1 MSNSTSGKCNFPKKG
16 FFTLVDFN
24 CNSGSFVSNLTIS
37 VFISPS
43 TVLDFPFPL
52 VNLNLPFFPFTSMF
66 ISGPSKLPPASGIS
80 ASNFGLLTPSE
91 NLDFLVFGTLMLASG
106 PLMLTSPLA
115 LISFSG
121 TERLPPEDFIP
132 KLGPLN
138 FGNLT
143 CFKPPSGPSMS
154 RSGALTSISGPL
166 ISKSAFGRLMS
177 TSGPSTLGPFIPNEG
192 ILIFGIFMPPS
203 GPSIS
208 ISGPSMSHFGAFVS
222 PVIFGPETSTSPLNL
237 GPFKFKLTSGIEIF
251 GPDVEGILNLGPLIL
266 PSGPSMS
273 RSGVL
278 MSILGPLI
286 LTSAFG
292 RLMSTSEPSTLG
304 PLSPN
309 DGILMFG
316 ILKPPS
322 GPSKSGPSISTFG
335 PLISPSI
342 LGTDTSTSPFIFGP
356 FRLKSTSGIEIFGPD
371 IDGILNLGPLI
382 FPSGPSMLIS
392 GVLMSI
398 SGPLTFTSAFG
409 RLMSTSGPS
418 ILGPLTPNDGI
429 LNFGILKPPSGPSNS
444 GPSIST
450 FGALISPSTFGMDTS
465 TSPLSFGP
473 FRLKSTSGIEIF
485 GPDIDGILN
494 LGPLIFPSGPSM
506 SSSGPLISTSGAL
519 MSPLTFGTDTSTS
532 PFSFGPFMLKSTSGI
547 EIFGPDMEGIL
558 NLGPLIFPS
567 GPSMSRSGDLMSIS
581 GPLTPT
587 FAFGRLRS
595 TSGPSTLGPLNP
607 NDGILN
613 LGIFKPPS
621 GPSISKSGPSM
632 STFGAF
638 MSPAILGPEISIS
651 PLTFGLFKLKSA
663 SGIEIFGP
671 DIEGIL
677 NFGPLIFPSGPSM
690 SRSGV
695 LMSIPGPL
703 TSIFAF
709 GRLMS
714 TSGPSNL
721 GPLNPNDGILNLGI
735 FKPPSGPSIS
745 KSGPSMFTFGAFM
758 SPAILGP
765 ETFISPLT
773 FGLFKLKS
781 TSGIEIFG
789 PDIDGILNLEPFIFP
804 SGPSMSRSGP
814 STSTFAFGRLRSTSG
829 PSTLGPLNPN
839 DGILN
844 LGIFKPPS
852 GPSISKS
859 GPSMSTF
866 GAFMSPAIFGPEI
879 SISPLTFGLFKLKS
893 TSGIEIFG
901 PDIEGILNLGPFIF
915 PSGPSMSKSGPST
928 STFAFGRLRSTS
940 GPSTLGPLN
949 PNDGILNLGIF
960 KPPSGPS
967 ILKSGPSMSTFGAF
981 MSPAILGPEIS
992 ISPLTFGL
1000 FKLKSTSGIEILG
1013 PDIEGILNLGPFIFP
1028 SGPSMSRSGP
1038 STSTFAFGRL
1048 RSTSGPSTLGP
1059 LNPNDGIL
1067 NLGIFKPPSGPSI
1080 SKSGPSMSNFGAF
1093 MSPAILGPEISIS
1106 PLTFGLFKLK
1116 STSGIEIFGPDIEG
1130 ILNLGPF
1137 IFPSGPSMSKSG
1149 PSTSTF
1155 AFGRLRSTSG
1165 PSTLGPLNPNDGI
1178 LNLGIF
1184 KPPSGPSISKSGPSM
1199 STFGA
1204 FMSPAIL
1211 GPEISISPLTFGLF
1225 KLKSKSGIEIFGP
1238 DIEGILN
1245 LGPFIFPSGPS
1256 MSRSGPSTSTFAFG
1270 RLRSTSGPST
1280 LGPLNPNDGIL
1291 NLGIFKPPSGPSIS
1305 KSGPSM
1311 STFGAFMS
1319 PPILGPDISISP
1331 LTLGLFMLKSTSGIE
1346 IFGPDIEGILNLGPL
1361 IFPSGPSMSRSGVLM
1376 SMSGDLILTSLL
1388 GTLTSISPLGDLKP
1402 NFGILNF
1409 GILNFGFFT
1418 FASGILT
1425 STLGP
1430 SGPDTDGI
1438 FSFGPLIFPSGPSMS
1453 SSGPLISTSGALMS
1467 PLTFGTDTLT
1477 SPLSFGPFRWK
1488 STSGIEMFGPE
1499 IDGILNLGP
1508 LILPSGPS
1516 RSSSAALIS
1525 ISGALTSISAFGRLM
1540 STSGPSTLGP
1550 LSPNDGILI
1559 FGILKPP
1566 SGPSRSGPS
1575 ISTFGPLIS
1584 PSNFGT
1590 ATSTSPL
1597 SFGPFRLKSKSG
1609 IEMFGPEIDGILN
1622 LGPLIF
1628 PSGPSKS
1635 SSGPLISTSGALM
1648 SPLTFGTDTSTS
1660 PFSFGPFRL
1669 KSKSGIEMFGPE
1681 IDGILNLGPLIF
1693 PSGPSMSRSGVLM
1706 SISGPLT
1713 STFAFGRLMS
1723 TSGPSTLGP
1732 LTPND
1737 GILNFGILKPPSG
1750 PSRSGPSIST
1760 FGPLISPSTL
1770 GMDTS
1775 TSPLSFGPFRLKS
1788 TSGIEIFGPD
1798 IDGILNLGPLIF
1810 PSGPSMSSSGPLIS
1824 TSGALMSPLTFGT
1837 DTSTSPFSFGPFR
1850 LKSTSGIEIFGP
1862 DMEGILN
1869 FGPLIFPS
1877 GPSMSRSGILMS
1889 IPGPLTST
1897 FPFGR
1902 LMSKSG
1908 PSTLGPLSP
1917 NDGILIFGILKP
1929 PSGPSR
1935 SGPSIST
1942 FGPLISPSTLGTD
1955 TSISPLSFG
1964 PFRLKSTSGIEIFGP
1979 DIDGILN
1986 LGPLIFPSGPSMLRS
2001 GVLMSISGPLTLT
2014 SAFGR
2019 LMSTSGPS
2027 TLGPLTPNDGI
2038 LNFGILKP
2046 PSGPSRSGPSI
2057 STFGALISPST
2068 FGMDTSTSPLSF
2080 GPFRLKSTSG
2090 IEIFGPDID
2099 GILNLGP
2106 LIFPSGPSISS
2117 SGPLISTS
2125 GALMS
2130 PLTFGTD
2137 TSTSAFS
2144 FGPFRL
2150 KSTSGIEIFGP
2161 DMEGI
2166 LNLGPLIFPSGP
2178 SMSRSEVLMSISGP
2192 LTSTFPFGRL
2202 MSTSGPSTLGPLS
2215 PNDGILIFG
2224 ILKPPSGPSRSGPSI
2239 STFGPLIS
2247 PSTLGTDTSTSP
2259 LNFGPFRL
2267 KSTSG
2272 IEIFGP
2278 DIDGILNLGPL
2289 IFPSGPSML
2298 RSGDLMSIS
2307 GPLTLTSAFGRF
2319 MSTSGPSTLGPLT
2332 PNDGILNF
2340 GILKPPSRPSRS
2352 GPSISTFG
2360 ALISPSTFGTDTS
2373 ISPLSFGPFR
2383 LKSTSGIEIFGP
2395 DIDGI
2400 LNFGPLIFPS
2410 GPSMSSSG
2418 PVISTSGALMSPLTF
2433 GTDTSTSP
2441 CSFGPFRLKS
2451 TSGIEI
2457 FGPDMEGIL
2466 NLGPLIFPS
2475 GPSMSRSGVLMSI
2488 SGPLTSTFVFG
2499 RLMSTSGPS
2508 TLGPLTPN
2516 DGILNFG
2523 ILKPP

>member
-532 PFSFGPFMLKSTSGI
+532 PFSFGPFRLKSTSGI

-567 GPSMSRSGDLMSIS
+567 GPSMSRSGVLMSIS
-581 GPLTPT
+581 GPLT
-587 FAFGRLRS
+587 
-595 TSGPSTLGPLNP
+595 
-607 NDGILN
+607 
-613 LGIFKPPS
+613 
-621 GPSISKSGPSM
+621 
-632 STFGAF
+632 STF
-638 MSPAILGPEISIS
+638 
-651 PLTFGLFKLKSA
+651 
-663 SGIEIFGP
+663 
-671 DIEGIL
+671 
-677 NFGPLIFPSGPSM
+677 
-690 SRSGV
+690 
-695 LMSIPGPL
+695 
-703 TSIFAF
+703 
-709 GRLMS
+709 
-714 TSGPSNL
+714 
-721 GPLNPNDGILNLGI
+721 
-735 FKPPSGPSIS
+735 
-745 KSGPSMFTFGAFM
+745 
-758 SPAILGP
+758 
-765 ETFISPLT
+765 
-773 FGLFKLKS
+773 
-781 TSGIEIFG
+781 
-789 PDIDGILNLEPFIFP
+789 
-804 SGPSMSRSGP
+804 
-814 STSTFAFGRLRSTSG
+814 
-829 PSTLGPLNPN
+829 
-839 DGILN
+839 
-844 LGIFKPPS
+844 
-852 GPSISKS
+852 
-859 GPSMSTF
+859 
-866 GAFMSPAIFGPEI
+866 
-879 SISPLTFGLFKLKS
+879 
-893 TSGIEIFG
+893 
-901 PDIEGILNLGPFIF
+901 
-915 PSGPSMSKSGPST
+915 
-928 STFAFGRLRSTS
+928 
-940 GPSTLGPLN
+940 
-949 PNDGILNLGIF
+949 
-960 KPPSGPS
+960 
-967 ILKSGPSMSTFGAF
+967 
-981 MSPAILGPEIS
+981 
-992 ISPLTFGL
+992 
-1000 FKLKSTSGIEILG
+1000 
-1013 PDIEGILNLGPFIFP
+1013 
-1028 SGPSMSRSGP
+1028 
-1038 STSTFAFGRL
+1038 
-1048 RSTSGPSTLGP
+1048 
-1059 LNPNDGIL
+1059 
-1067 NLGIFKPPSGPSI
+1067 
-1080 SKSGPSMSNFGAF
+1080 
-1093 MSPAILGPEISIS
+1093 
-1106 PLTFGLFKLK
+1106 
-1116 STSGIEIFGPDIEG
+1116 
-1130 ILNLGPF
+1130 
-1137 IFPSGPSMSKSG
+1137 
-1149 PSTSTF
+1149 
-1155 AFGRLRSTSG
+1155 
-1165 PSTLGPLNPNDGI
+1165 
-1178 LNLGIF
+1178 
-1184 KPPSGPSISKSGPSM
+1184 
-1199 STFGA
+1199 
-1204 FMSPAIL
+1204 
-1211 GPEISISPLTFGLF
+1211 
-1225 KLKSKSGIEIFGP
+1225 
-1238 DIEGILN
+1238 
-1245 LGPFIFPSGPS
+1245 
-1256 MSRSGPSTSTFAFG
+1256 
-1270 RLRSTSGPST
+1270 
-1280 LGPLNPNDGIL
+1280 
-1291 NLGIFKPPSGPSIS
+1291 
-1305 KSGPSM
+1305 
-1311 STFGAFMS
+1311 
-1319 PPILGPDISISP
+1319 
-1331 LTLGLFMLKSTSGIE
+1331 
-1346 IFGPDIEGILNLGPL
+1346 
-1361 IFPSGPSMSRSGVLM
+1361 
-1376 SMSGDLILTSLL
+1376 
-1388 GTLTSISPLGDLKP
+1388 
-1402 NFGILNF
+1402 
-1409 GILNFGFFT
+1409 
-1418 FASGILT
+1418 
-1425 STLGP
+1425 
-1430 SGPDTDGI
+1430 
-1438 FSFGPLIFPSGPSMS
+1438 
-1453 SSGPLISTSGALMS
+1453 
-1467 PLTFGTDTLT
+1467 
-1477 SPLSFGPFRWK
+1477 
-1488 STSGIEMFGPE
+1488 
-1499 IDGILNLGP
+1499 
-1508 LILPSGPS
+1508 
-1516 RSSSAALIS
+1516 
-1525 ISGALTSISAFGRLM
+1525 AFGRLM

-1550 LSPNDGILI
+1550 LTPNDGILN

-1584 PSNFGT
+1584 PSTLGID
-1590 ATSTSPL
+1590 TSTSPL
-1597 SFGPFRLKSKSG
+1597 SFEPFRLKSTSG
-1609 IEMFGPEIDGILN
+1609 IEIFGPDIDGILN

-1628 PSGPSKS
+1628 PSGPSMLRSGVLMSISGPLTLTSAFGRLMSTSGPSILGPLTPNDGILNFGILKPPSGPSNSGPSISTFGVLISPSTFGMDTSTSPLSFGPFRLKSTSGIEIFGPDIDGILNLGPLIFPSGPSMLRSGVLMSISGPLTLTSAFGRLMSTSGPSILGPLTPNDGILNFGILKPPSGPSNSGPSISTFGVLISPSTFGMDTSTSPLSFGPFRLKSTSGIEIFGPDIDGILNLGPLIFPSGPSMLRSGVLMSISGPLTLTSAFGRLMSTSGPSILGPLTPNDGILNFGILKPPSGPSNSGPSISTFGVLISPSTFGMDTSTSPLSFGPFRLKSTSGIEIFGPDIDGILNLGPLIFPSGPSMS

-1669 KSKSGIEMFGPE
+1669 KSTSGIEIFGPDME
-1681 IDGILNLGPLIF
+1681 GILNLGPLIF

-1810 PSGPSMSSSGPLIS
+1810 PSGPSM
-1824 TSGALMSPLTFGT
+1824 
-1837 DTSTSPFSFGPFR
+1837 
-1850 LKSTSGIEIFGP
+1850 
-1862 DMEGILN
+1862 
-1869 FGPLIFPS
+1869 
-1877 GPSMSRSGILMS
+1877 
-1889 IPGPLTST
+1889 
-1897 FPFGR
+1897 
-1902 LMSKSG
+1902 
-1908 PSTLGPLSP
+1908 
-1917 NDGILIFGILKP
+1917 
-1929 PSGPSR
+1929 
-1935 SGPSIST
+1935 
-1942 FGPLISPSTLGTD
+1942 
-1955 TSISPLSFG
+1955 
-1964 PFRLKSTSGIEIFGP
+1964 
-1979 DIDGILN
+1979 
-1986 LGPLIFPSGPSMLRS
+1986 LRS

-2046 PSGPSRSGPSI
+2046 P
-2057 STFGALISPST
+2057 
-2068 FGMDTSTSPLSF
+2068 
-2080 GPFRLKSTSG
+2080 
-2090 IEIFGPDID
+2090 
-2099 GILNLGP
+2099 
-2106 LIFPSGPSISS
+2106 
-2117 SGPLISTS
+2117 
-2125 GALMS
+2125 
-2130 PLTFGTD
+2130 
-2137 TSTSAFS
+2137 
-2144 FGPFRL
+2144 
-2150 KSTSGIEIFGP
+2150 
-2161 DMEGI
+2161 
-2166 LNLGPLIFPSGP
+2166 
-2178 SMSRSEVLMSISGP
+2178 
-2192 LTSTFPFGRL
+2192 
-2202 MSTSGPSTLGPLS
+2202 
-2215 PNDGILIFG
+2215 
-2224 ILKPPSGPSRSGPSI
+2224 
-2239 STFGPLIS
+2239 
-2247 PSTLGTDTSTSP
+2247 
-2259 LNFGPFRL
+2259 
-2267 KSTSG
+2267 
-2272 IEIFGP
+2272 
-2278 DIDGILNLGPL
+2278 
-2289 IFPSGPSML
+2289 
-2298 RSGDLMSIS
+2298 
-2307 GPLTLTSAFGRF
+2307 
-2319 MSTSGPSTLGPLT
+2319 
-2332 PNDGILNF
+2332 
-2340 GILKPPSRPSRS
+2340 
-2352 GPSISTFG
+2352 
-2360 ALISPSTFGTDTS
+2360 
-2373 ISPLSFGPFR
+2373 
-2383 LKSTSGIEIFGP
+2383 
-2395 DIDGI
+2395 
-2400 LNFGPLIFPS
+2400 
-2410 GPSMSSSG
+2410 
-2418 PVISTSGALMSPLTF
+2418 
-2433 GTDTSTSP
+2433 
-2441 CSFGPFRLKS
+2441 
-2451 TSGIEI
+2451 
-2457 FGPDMEGIL
+2457 
-2466 NLGPLIFPS
+2466 
-2475 GPSMSRSGVLMSI
+2475 
-2488 SGPLTSTFVFG
+2488 
-2499 RLMSTSGPS
+2499 
-2508 TLGPLTPN
+2508 
-2516 DGILNFG
+2516 
-2523 ILKPP
+2523 

>member
-915 PSGPSMSKSGPST
+915 PSGPSMSKSGPS
-928 STFAFGRLRSTS
+928 
-940 GPSTLGPLN
+940 
-949 PNDGILNLGIF
+949 
-960 KPPSGPS
+960 
-967 ILKSGPSMSTFGAF
+967 MSTFGAF

-1000 FKLKSTSGIEILG
+1000 FKLKSTSGIEIL
-1013 PDIEGILNLGPFIFP
+1013 
-1028 SGPSMSRSGP
+1028 
-1038 STSTFAFGRL
+1038 
-1048 RSTSGPSTLGP
+1048 
-1059 LNPNDGIL
+1059 
-1067 NLGIFKPPSGPSI
+1067 
-1080 SKSGPSMSNFGAF
+1080 
-1093 MSPAILGPEISIS
+1093 
-1106 PLTFGLFKLK
+1106 
-1116 STSGIEIFGPDIEG
+1116 
-1130 ILNLGPF
+1130 
-1137 IFPSGPSMSKSG
+1137 
-1149 PSTSTF
+1149 
-1155 AFGRLRSTSG
+1155 
-1165 PSTLGPLNPNDGI
+1165 
-1178 LNLGIF
+1178 
-1184 KPPSGPSISKSGPSM
+1184 
-1199 STFGA
+1199 
-1204 FMSPAIL
+1204 
-1211 GPEISISPLTFGLF
+1211 
-1225 KLKSKSGIEIFGP
+1225 GP

-1810 PSGPSMSSSGPLIS
+1810 PSGPS
-1824 TSGALMSPLTFGT
+1824 
-1837 DTSTSPFSFGPFR
+1837 
-1850 LKSTSGIEIFGP
+1850 
-1862 DMEGILN
+1862 
-1869 FGPLIFPS
+1869 
-1877 GPSMSRSGILMS
+1877 
-1889 IPGPLTST
+1889 
-1897 FPFGR
+1897 
-1902 LMSKSG
+1902 
-1908 PSTLGPLSP
+1908 
-1917 NDGILIFGILKP
+1917 
-1929 PSGPSR
+1929 
-1935 SGPSIST
+1935 
-1942 FGPLISPSTLGTD
+1942 
-1955 TSISPLSFG
+1955 
-1964 PFRLKSTSGIEIFGP
+1964 
-1979 DIDGILN
+1979 
-1986 LGPLIFPSGPSMLRS
+1986 
-2001 GVLMSISGPLTLT
+2001 
-2014 SAFGR
+2014 
-2019 LMSTSGPS
+2019 
-2027 TLGPLTPNDGI
+2027 
-2038 LNFGILKP
+2038 
-2046 PSGPSRSGPSI
+2046 
-2057 STFGALISPST
+2057 
-2068 FGMDTSTSPLSF
+2068 
-2080 GPFRLKSTSG
+2080 
-2090 IEIFGPDID
+2090 
-2099 GILNLGP
+2099 
-2106 LIFPSGPSISS
+2106 ISS

-2278 DIDGILNLGPL
+2278 DIDGILNLG
-2289 IFPSGPSML
+2289 
-2298 RSGDLMSIS
+2298 
-2307 GPLTLTSAFGRF
+2307 
-2319 MSTSGPSTLGPLT
+2319 
-2332 PNDGILNF
+2332 
-2340 GILKPPSRPSRS
+2340 
-2352 GPSISTFG
+2352 
-2360 ALISPSTFGTDTS
+2360 
-2373 ISPLSFGPFR
+2373 
-2383 LKSTSGIEIFGP
+2383 
-2395 DIDGI
+2395 
-2400 LNFGPLIFPS
+2400 
-2410 GPSMSSSG
+2410 
-2418 PVISTSGALMSPLTF
+2418 
-2433 GTDTSTSP
+2433 
-2441 CSFGPFRLKS
+2441 
-2451 TSGIEI
+2451 
-2457 FGPDMEGIL
+2457 
-2466 NLGPLIFPS
+2466 
-2475 GPSMSRSGVLMSI
+2475 
-2488 SGPLTSTFVFG
+2488 
-2499 RLMSTSGPS
+2499 
-2508 TLGPLTPN
+2508 
-2516 DGILNFG
+2516 
-2523 ILKPP
+2523 

>member
-745 KSGPSMFTFGAFM
+745 KSGPSM
-758 SPAILGP
+758 
-765 ETFISPLT
+765 
-773 FGLFKLKS
+773 
-781 TSGIEIFG
+781 
-789 PDIDGILNLEPFIFP
+789 
-804 SGPSMSRSGP
+804 
-814 STSTFAFGRLRSTSG
+814 
-829 PSTLGPLNPN
+829 
-839 DGILN
+839 
-844 LGIFKPPS
+844 
-852 GPSISKS
+852 
-859 GPSMSTF
+859 
-866 GAFMSPAIFGPEI
+866 
-879 SISPLTFGLFKLKS
+879 
-893 TSGIEIFG
+893 
-901 PDIEGILNLGPFIF
+901 
-915 PSGPSMSKSGPST
+915 
-928 STFAFGRLRSTS
+928 
-940 GPSTLGPLN
+940 
-949 PNDGILNLGIF
+949 
-960 KPPSGPS
+960 
-967 ILKSGPSMSTFGAF
+967 STFGAF

-1000 FKLKSTSGIEILG
+1000 FKLKSTSGIEIL
-1013 PDIEGILNLGPFIFP
+1013 
-1028 SGPSMSRSGP
+1028 
-1038 STSTFAFGRL
+1038 
-1048 RSTSGPSTLGP
+1048 
-1059 LNPNDGIL
+1059 
-1067 NLGIFKPPSGPSI
+1067 
-1080 SKSGPSMSNFGAF
+1080 
-1093 MSPAILGPEISIS
+1093 
-1106 PLTFGLFKLK
+1106 
-1116 STSGIEIFGPDIEG
+1116 
-1130 ILNLGPF
+1130 
-1137 IFPSGPSMSKSG
+1137 
-1149 PSTSTF
+1149 
-1155 AFGRLRSTSG
+1155 
-1165 PSTLGPLNPNDGI
+1165 
-1178 LNLGIF
+1178 
-1184 KPPSGPSISKSGPSM
+1184 
-1199 STFGA
+1199 
-1204 FMSPAIL
+1204 
-1211 GPEISISPLTFGLF
+1211 
-1225 KLKSKSGIEIFGP
+1225 GP

-1810 PSGPSMSSSGPLIS
+1810 PSGPS
-1824 TSGALMSPLTFGT
+1824 
-1837 DTSTSPFSFGPFR
+1837 
-1850 LKSTSGIEIFGP
+1850 
-1862 DMEGILN
+1862 
-1869 FGPLIFPS
+1869 
-1877 GPSMSRSGILMS
+1877 
-1889 IPGPLTST
+1889 
-1897 FPFGR
+1897 
-1902 LMSKSG
+1902 
-1908 PSTLGPLSP
+1908 
-1917 NDGILIFGILKP
+1917 
-1929 PSGPSR
+1929 
-1935 SGPSIST
+1935 
-1942 FGPLISPSTLGTD
+1942 
-1955 TSISPLSFG
+1955 
-1964 PFRLKSTSGIEIFGP
+1964 
-1979 DIDGILN
+1979 
-1986 LGPLIFPSGPSMLRS
+1986 
-2001 GVLMSISGPLTLT
+2001 
-2014 SAFGR
+2014 
-2019 LMSTSGPS
+2019 
-2027 TLGPLTPNDGI
+2027 
-2038 LNFGILKP
+2038 
-2046 PSGPSRSGPSI
+2046 
-2057 STFGALISPST
+2057 
-2068 FGMDTSTSPLSF
+2068 
-2080 GPFRLKSTSG
+2080 
-2090 IEIFGPDID
+2090 
-2099 GILNLGP
+2099 
-2106 LIFPSGPSISS
+2106 ISS

-2278 DIDGILNLGPL
+2278 DIDGILNLG
-2289 IFPSGPSML
+2289 
-2298 RSGDLMSIS
+2298 
-2307 GPLTLTSAFGRF
+2307 
-2319 MSTSGPSTLGPLT
+2319 
-2332 PNDGILNF
+2332 
-2340 GILKPPSRPSRS
+2340 
-2352 GPSISTFG
+2352 
-2360 ALISPSTFGTDTS
+2360 
-2373 ISPLSFGPFR
+2373 
-2383 LKSTSGIEIFGP
+2383 
-2395 DIDGI
+2395 
-2400 LNFGPLIFPS
+2400 
-2410 GPSMSSSG
+2410 
-2418 PVISTSGALMSPLTF
+2418 
-2433 GTDTSTSP
+2433 
-2441 CSFGPFRLKS
+2441 
-2451 TSGIEI
+2451 
-2457 FGPDMEGIL
+2457 
-2466 NLGPLIFPS
+2466 
-2475 GPSMSRSGVLMSI
+2475 
-2488 SGPLTSTFVFG
+2488 
-2499 RLMSTSGPS
+2499 
-2508 TLGPLTPN
+2508 
-2516 DGILNFG
+2516 
-2523 ILKPP
+2523 

>member
-1028 SGPSMSRSGP
+1028 SGPSMS
-1038 STSTFAFGRL
+1038 
-1048 RSTSGPSTLGP
+1048 
-1059 LNPNDGIL
+1059 
-1067 NLGIFKPPSGPSI
+1067 
-1080 SKSGPSMSNFGAF
+1080 
-1093 MSPAILGPEISIS
+1093 
-1106 PLTFGLFKLK
+1106 
-1116 STSGIEIFGPDIEG
+1116 
-1130 ILNLGPF
+1130 
-1137 IFPSGPSMSKSG
+1137 KSG

-1628 PSGPSKS
+1628 PSGPSMS

-1669 KSKSGIEMFGPE
+1669 KSTSGIEIFGPDME
-1681 IDGILNLGPLIF
+1681 GILNLGPLIF

-1770 GMDTS
+1770 GIDTS
-1775 TSPLSFGPFRLKS
+1775 TSPLSF
-1788 TSGIEIFGPD
+1788 E
-1798 IDGILNLGPLIF
+1798 
-1810 PSGPSMSSSGPLIS
+1810 
-1824 TSGALMSPLTFGT
+1824 
-1837 DTSTSPFSFGPFR
+1837 
-1850 LKSTSGIEIFGP
+1850 
-1862 DMEGILN
+1862 
-1869 FGPLIFPS
+1869 
-1877 GPSMSRSGILMS
+1877 
-1889 IPGPLTST
+1889 
-1897 FPFGR
+1897 
-1902 LMSKSG
+1902 
-1908 PSTLGPLSP
+1908 
-1917 NDGILIFGILKP
+1917 
-1929 PSGPSR
+1929 
-1935 SGPSIST
+1935 
-1942 FGPLISPSTLGTD
+1942 
-1955 TSISPLSFG
+1955 

-2027 TLGPLTPNDGI
+2027 ILGPLTPNDGI

-2046 PSGPSRSGPSI
+2046 PSGPSNSGPSI
-2057 STFGALISPST
+2057 STFGVLISP
-2068 FGMDTSTSPLSF
+2068 
-2080 GPFRLKSTSG
+2080 
-2090 IEIFGPDID
+2090 
-2099 GILNLGP
+2099 
-2106 LIFPSGPSISS
+2106 
-2117 SGPLISTS
+2117 
-2125 GALMS
+2125 
-2130 PLTFGTD
+2130 
-2137 TSTSAFS
+2137 
-2144 FGPFRL
+2144 
-2150 KSTSGIEIFGP
+2150 
-2161 DMEGI
+2161 
-2166 LNLGPLIFPSGP
+2166 
-2178 SMSRSEVLMSISGP
+2178 
-2192 LTSTFPFGRL
+2192 
-2202 MSTSGPSTLGPLS
+2202 
-2215 PNDGILIFG
+2215 
-2224 ILKPPSGPSRSGPSI
+2224 
-2239 STFGPLIS
+2239 
-2247 PSTLGTDTSTSP
+2247 
-2259 LNFGPFRL
+2259 
-2267 KSTSG
+2267 
-2272 IEIFGP
+2272 
-2278 DIDGILNLGPL
+2278 
-2289 IFPSGPSML
+2289 
-2298 RSGDLMSIS
+2298 
-2307 GPLTLTSAFGRF
+2307 
-2319 MSTSGPSTLGPLT
+2319 
-2332 PNDGILNF
+2332 
-2340 GILKPPSRPSRS
+2340 
-2352 GPSISTFG
+2352 
-2360 ALISPSTFGTDTS
+2360 
-2373 ISPLSFGPFR
+2373 
-2383 LKSTSGIEIFGP
+2383 
-2395 DIDGI
+2395 
-2400 LNFGPLIFPS
+2400 
-2410 GPSMSSSG
+2410 
-2418 PVISTSGALMSPLTF
+2418 
-2433 GTDTSTSP
+2433 
-2441 CSFGPFRLKS
+2441 
-2451 TSGIEI
+2451 
-2457 FGPDMEGIL
+2457 
-2466 NLGPLIFPS
+2466 
-2475 GPSMSRSGVLMSI
+2475 
-2488 SGPLTSTFVFG
+2488 
-2499 RLMSTSGPS
+2499 
-2508 TLGPLTPN
+2508 
-2516 DGILNFG
+2516 
-2523 ILKPP
+2523 